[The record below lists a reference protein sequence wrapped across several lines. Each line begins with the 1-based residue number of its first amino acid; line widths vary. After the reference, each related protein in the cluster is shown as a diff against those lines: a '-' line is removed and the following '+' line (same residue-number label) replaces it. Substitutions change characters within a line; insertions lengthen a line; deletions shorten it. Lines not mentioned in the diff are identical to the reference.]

1 MPTLHWI
8 GKDKVINHHM
18 DVPFKILEH
27 SYGFDNGTQS
37 EQETNRGNKII
48 HGDNLEALKALLP
61 EYEGKIKCIYI
72 DPPYNT
78 GNEGWVYNDNVNDPK
93 IKKWLGQVVGKEAE
107 DLTRHD
113 KWLCMMYPRLKLLHK
128 LLSDDGAIFISIDEN
143 EIANLRMLMDEVF
156 GSNNFIEQI
165 VWNKRVPKNDKF
177 IGNIHEYVLLF
188 VKQKSL
194 NHKFIQRKEGIP
206 EVNELL
212 ANIKRKKTPI
222 PKAEIEIKNLYKKN
236 AYDRGITLYNSLDE
250 SYKLWGKI
258 NVSWPNGQT
267 FGPRYDVLH
276 PKTKKSCKVPERG
289 WRWTKETFDSMLD
302 YDNVKELHDGSFVCG
317 KIWFAKDE
325 NTQPSS
331 IKYLDEV
338 SDFLLRSIIS
348 TKSEG
353 SVALKDLTDERFD
366 YPKPIELIEI
376 LLNSIDAA
384 DAIIL
389 DSFAGSGTTAHAIL
403 NLNKQDGGN
412 RKFICIEMEDYA
424 ETITAERVKR
434 VIKGYGW
441 AGSSQAEGT
450 GGSFDFYE
458 LGQPLFLEDG
468 SLNELVGVEK
478 IRQYVYYTETKESLT
493 PPLSTAV
500 PAGRQGEGVAFMGKH
515 NDTAYYFHYE
525 QDAITTLD
533 HAFLA
538 ALKTKAGQ
546 YVIYADN
553 CLLTK
558 EYMTKNNIIFKKIPR
573 DITKF

>member
-18 DVPFKILEH
+18 DVPFKVLEH
-27 SYGFDNGTQS
+27 SYGFNNGKQI
-37 EQETNRGNKII
+37 EEETNSGNKII

-78 GNEGWVYNDNVNDPK
+78 GNEGWVYNDSVNDPK
-93 IKKWLGQVVGKEAE
+93 IKNWLGQVVGKEAE

-128 LLSDDGAIFISIDEN
+128 LLSNDGVIFISIDEN
-143 EIANLRMLMDEVF
+143 EISNLRLLMDEIF
-156 GSNNFIEQI
+156 GAGNFIEQL

-188 VKQKSL
+188 VKQK
-194 NHKFIQRKEGIP
+194 NVGHKFTQRKEGIP
-206 EVNELL
+206 EINDLL
-212 ANIKRKKTPI
+212 SNLKRKKIPI
-222 PKAEIEIKNLYKKN
+222 PKAEVEIKNLYKKN

-250 SYKLWGKI
+250 NYKLWGKI

-276 PKTKKSCKVPERG
+276 PKTKKRCKVPERG
-289 WRWTKETFDSMLD
+289 WRWTKDTFESLLD
-302 YDNVKELHDGSFVCG
+302 YNNTKELHDGSFVCG
-317 KIWFAKDE
+317 RIWFAKDE

-331 IKYLDEV
+331 IKYLEDV

-353 SVALKDLTDERFD
+353 GVSLKELTEERFD

-376 LLNSIDAA
+376 LLSSINTDNAT
-384 DAIIL
+384 IL
-389 DSFAGSGTTAHAIL
+389 DSFAGSGTTAHAVL
-403 NLNKQDGGN
+403 NINKLDNGN
-412 RKFICIEMEDYA
+412 RKFICIEMENYA

-434 VIKGYGW
+434 VIKGYGTT
-441 AGSSQAEGT
+441 EGT
-450 GGSFDFYE
+450 NGSFDYYE
-458 LGQPLFLEDG
+458 LGQSLFIEDG
-468 SLNELVGVEK
+468 MLNELVDIEK
-478 IRQYVYYTETKESLT
+478 MRQYIYYTETKT
-493 PPLSTAV
+493 PFTNT
-500 PAGRQGEGVAFMGKH
+500 KH
-515 NDTAYYFHYE
+515 NDNNHFLGKCDDTGYYFNYE
-525 QDAITTLD
+525 KNEITTLD
-533 HAFLA
+533 HTFLA
-538 ALKTKAGQ
+538 TMKTKSEQ
-546 YVIYADN
+546 YVVYADN

-558 EYMTKNNIIFKKIPR
+558 EFMTKHKIIFKKIPR
-573 DITKF
+573 DITRF